1 MVQYNIKPYK
11 PTKKL
16 LKFLSKYPEFNYK
29 IEYHYFYCECG
40 SKIIVEQSSGP
51 IKCHVI
57 TDKHRKY
64 IENRDK

>member
-1 MVQYNIKPYK
+1 MVQYNINPYK
-11 PTKKL
+11 PTKNL

-29 IEYHYFYCECG
+29 IEYHYFHCECG
-40 SKIIVEQSSGP
+40 SKIIVEHSSGP

>member
-11 PTKKL
+11 PSKKV
-16 LKFLSKYPEFNYK
+16 LKFLSKYPQFNYK

-40 SKIIVEQSSGP
+40 SKFIIENCGP
-51 IKCHVI
+51 LKAHII
-57 TDKHRKY
+57 TNKHTKY

>member
-11 PTKKL
+11 PSKKV
-16 LKFLSKYPEFNYK
+16 LKFLSNYPEFNYK
-29 IEYHYFYCECG
+29 IEYQYFHCECG
-40 SKIIVEQSSGP
+40 SKFIIENCGP
-51 IKCHVI
+51 SKAHVI